1 MLQANRKR
9 KTCRLRTKTSRR
21 RACGGE
27 KLVEEI
33 IFHGQPLKKLV
44 LRASNNWD
52 IQMCHTHIYP
62 VEKTIY

>member
-1 MLQANRKR
+1 MPTAYQNFQTEEAW
-9 KTCRLRTKTSRR
+9 
-21 RACGGE
+21 GE

-33 IFHGQPLKKLV
+33 SFHGQPLKKLV

-52 IQMCHTHIYP
+52 MQMCHTHIYP